1 LLVGDEI
8 YTISDIGVISCLDA
22 RTGEE
27 HWRGRV
33 AGNYSA
39 SPLYAGGHIYFQSEE
54 GMTTVIRPGTAF
66 EVVGTNR
73 VEGTTLASMAVDDG
87 AAFLRSS
94 SDLYRIGGM

>member
-1 LLVGDEI
+1 
-8 YTISDIGVISCLDA
+8 
-22 RTGEE
+22 
-27 HWRGRV
+27 
-33 AGNYSA
+33 
-39 SPLYAGGHIYFQSEE
+39 
-54 GMTTVIRPGTAF
+54 MTTVIRPGTAF